1 MKNGQIFR
9 ARRVCQTS
17 IGLIIKGTDANSSRF
32 SLIAFVPKNCV
43 FYKAS
48 QPDSGSFSEK
58 ILNKKSPSSSGS
70 KVEGMTT

>member
-1 MKNGQIFR
+1 MIEKEWLKNT
-9 ARRVCQTS
+9 CES
-17 IGLIIKGTDANSSRF
+17 I
-32 SLIAFVPKNCV
+32 CY
-43 FYKAS
+43 YKAS